1 MPRLLQTRQRCGAP
15 ADQLSGEPKSWRD
28 LGKHLLFGVAD
39 ALAAKTQKS
48 PSVAALIP
56 MSAAGL
62 IAVRFSALKSA
73 P

>member
-1 MPRLLQTRQRCGAP
+1 MPRLLQTRQRCRAP
-15 ADQLSGEPKSWRD
+15 ADQLGGEPKSCRD

-39 ALAAKTQKS
+39 AIAAKTQKP

-56 MSAAGL
+56 MRATG
-62 IAVRFSALKSA
+62 AVWFSALKSA